1 MTRAGARD
9 AAALAGSLLI
19 MAFAA
24 LICAVSAGAIIL
36 LVPAN
41 LLAIAMLFGSSGF
54 PTPSG
59 MSPLID
65 WLVLL
70 WLPAALLVAV
80 RNAVDAMALF
90 TTPDLGG
97 AARLAAWSLAILL
110 SFPLLWGVAL

>member
-1 MTRAGARD
+1 MTLAGARD
-9 AAALAGSLLI
+9 AAALVGALLI

-24 LICAVSAGAIIL
+24 LICAVSAAAIIL

-41 LLAIAMLFGSSGF
+41 LLALAMLFGNSGF
-54 PTPSG
+54 PAPSG

-80 RNAVDAMALF
+80 KNAVDAMALF
-90 TTPDLGG
+90 TTPDLAG
-97 AARLAAWSLAILL
+97 AARVAAWSLAMLL